1 MHHPVCLENTSEQKK
16 EKEKADLNQTWL
28 IWFHSLMKTGADQRS
43 QGGKAWP
50 SSLVSGVTTYQSV
63 WLVKLWTFLHAL
75 KTSLSDSE
83 LMMSVGLSTKFTDV
97 LKAISLLRGS
107 EWHIYGQINHKELYS
122 MVSLFRPP
130 QKNVMVPRL
139 LRLFNCYLNYTYKN
153 KKKH

>member
-1 MHHPVCLENTSEQKK
+1 
-16 EKEKADLNQTWL
+16 
-28 IWFHSLMKTGADQRS
+28 MKTGADQRS

-83 LMMSVGLSTKFTDV
+83 LMMSVGLSTIFTDV

-107 EWHIYGQINHKELYS
+107 E
-122 MVSLFRPP
+122 
-130 QKNVMVPRL
+130 
-139 LRLFNCYLNYTYKN
+139 
-153 KKKH
+153 